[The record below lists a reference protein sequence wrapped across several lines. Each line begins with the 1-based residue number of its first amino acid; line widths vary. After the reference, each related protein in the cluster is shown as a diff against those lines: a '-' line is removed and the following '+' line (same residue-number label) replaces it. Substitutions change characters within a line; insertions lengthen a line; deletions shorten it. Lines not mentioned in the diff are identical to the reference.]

1 MVERVSSGAVWED
14 RVGYRRAVKD
24 GPHIWV
30 AGTVAVGDDGQV
42 FAPGDMEAQTRR
54 CLEIIEGALAQ
65 LGATMRDVRRTRVF
79 VTDMS
84 AEAQAAFARA
94 HSAVFGEFPP
104 ASALYGIS
112 ALAGPDFLVEVEAD
126 AYLAKEAS

>member
-30 AGTVAVGDDGQV
+30 SGTVAVGEDGQAY
-42 FAPGDMEAQTRR
+42 APDDMEAQTRR
-54 CLEIIEGALAQ
+54 CLEIIETALQ
-65 LGATMRDVRRTRVF
+65 KLGGSMRDVRRTRVF

-84 AEAQAAFARA
+84 PDAQAAFARA
-94 HSAVFGEFPP
+94 HSAVFGDFPP
-104 ASALYGIS
+104 ASALYGVS

-126 AYLAKEAS
+126 AYLGGES

>member
-1 MVERVSSGAVWED
+1 MVERVSSGAVWEG
-14 RVGYRRAVKD
+14 RVGYRRAVKE

-30 AGTVAVGDDGQV
+30 SGTVAVGEDGQP

-54 CLEIIEGALAQ
+54 CLEIIEAALAQ
-65 LGATMRDVRRTRVF
+65 LGANMSHVRRTRVF

-84 AEAQAAFARA
+84 PEAQAAFARA
-94 HSAVFGEFPP
+94 HSAVFGDFPP

-112 ALAGPDFLVEVEAD
+112 ALAAPDFLVEVEAD
-126 AYLAKEAS
+126 AYLAADA

>member
-24 GPHIWV
+24 GPHVWV
-30 AGTVAVGDDGQV
+30 SGTVAVGEDGQP
-42 FAPGDMEAQTRR
+42 FAPGDIEAQTRR
-54 CLEIIEGALAQ
+54 CLEIIESALEK
-65 LGATMRDVRRTRVF
+65 LGASLRDVRRTRVF

-84 AEAQAAFARA
+84 PEAQAAFARA
-94 HSAVFGEFPP
+94 HSAVFGAFPP
-104 ASALYGIS
+104 ASALYGVS

-126 AYLAKEAS
+126 AYLGGES

>member
-14 RVGYRRAVKD
+14 RVGYRRALKD

-30 AGTVAVGDDGQV
+30 SGTVAVGEDGRPH
-42 FAPGDMEAQTRR
+42 APGDMEAQTRR
-54 CLEIIEGALAQ
+54 CLEIIEVALVK
-65 LGATMRDVRRTRVF
+65 LGASMKNVRRTRVF

-84 AEAQAAFARA
+84 ADAQAAFARA
-94 HSAVFGEFPP
+94 HSAVFGNFPP

-112 ALAGPDFLVEVEAD
+112 ALAGPDFLVEIEAD
-126 AYLAKEAS
+126 AYLADEA

>member
-1 MVERVSSGAVWED
+1 MVERVSSGAVWET

-30 AGTVAVGDDGQV
+30 SGTVAVGEDGQP

-54 CLEIIEGALAQ
+54 CLEIIEAALVQ
-65 LGATMRDVRRTRVF
+65 LGANLRDVRRTRVF

-84 AEAQAAFARA
+84 ADAQAAFARA
-94 HSAVFGEFPP
+94 HSAVFGDFPP

-112 ALAGPDFLVEVEAD
+112 ALTAPDFLVEIEAD
-126 AYLAKEAS
+126 AYLAAEA

>member
-30 AGTVAVGDDGQV
+30 AGTVAVGEDGQP

-54 CLEIIEGALAQ
+54 CLEIIETALAK
-65 LGATMRDVRRTRVF
+65 LGASMRDVRRTRVF

-84 AEAQAAFARA
+84 PDAQAAFARA

-112 ALAGPDFLVEVEAD
+112 ALAAPEFLVEVEAD
-126 AYLAKEAS
+126 AYLGEGK

>member
-1 MVERVSSGAVWED
+1 MVERVSSGAIWED

-30 AGTVAVGDDGQV
+30 SGTVAVGGNGQP

-54 CLEIIEGALAQ
+54 CLEIIESALEK
-65 LGATMRDVRRTRVF
+65 LGASLLDVRRTRVF

-84 AEAQAAFARA
+84 PDAQAAFARA
-94 HSAVFGEFPP
+94 HSAIFGEFPP
-104 ASALYGIS
+104 ASALYGVS
-112 ALAGPDFLVEVEAD
+112 ALAGPEFLVEVEAD
-126 AYLAKEAS
+126 AYLGRES

>member
-30 AGTVAVGDDGQV
+30 SGTVAVGEDGQP

-54 CLEIIEGALAQ
+54 CLEIIEAALAKV
-65 LGATMRDVRRTRVF
+65 GAKMSDVRRTRVF

-84 AEAQAAFARA
+84 PDAQAAFARA
-94 HSAVFGEFPP
+94 HSAVFGDFPP

-112 ALAGPDFLVEVEAD
+112 ALAAPDFLVEVEAD
-126 AYLAKEAS
+126 AYLAAEA

>member
-1 MVERVSSGAVWED
+1 MVTRISSGAVWEN

-30 AGTVAVGDDGQV
+30 SGTVAVGEDGQPY
-42 FAPGDMEAQTRR
+42 APGDMEAQTRR
-54 CLEIIEGALAQ
+54 CLEIIESALRK
-65 LGATMRDVRRTRVF
+65 LGAGMSDIRRTRVF

-84 AEAQAAFARA
+84 PDAQAAFGRA
-94 HSAVFGEFPP
+94 HSAVFGDFPP

-112 ALAGPDFLVEVEAD
+112 ALAAPDFLVEIEAD
-126 AYLAKEAS
+126 AYLGGET

>member
-30 AGTVAVGDDGQV
+30 SGTVAVGENGQV

-54 CLEIIEGALAQ
+54 CLEIIEAALEK
-65 LGATMRDVRRTRVF
+65 LGAGMRDVRRTRVF

-84 AEAQAAFARA
+84 PESQAAFARA
-94 HSAVFGEFPP
+94 HSAVFGDCPP
-104 ASALYGIS
+104 ASALYGVS
-112 ALAGPDFLVEVEAD
+112 ALAAPEFLVEVEAD
-126 AYLAKEAS
+126 AFLGEDS